1 MSSRKNKTNLALAG
15 NNYTDSNET
24 ICMYISDAD
33 FLRCRLS
40 FTGQAC
46 ALMNSITAWTLFSV
60 KVWCKC
66 MMQCKCYGFVQ
77 PRAWLESGTEA
88 INLTFHCEIN
98 TLCQPL
104 SVSLLFHL
112 RNNMQVT
119 VQTPL
124 LEKGKGEKS
133 KCGEWRRRPCGL
145 ELRELGWRGEGP
157 WGKTKHR
164 TRDTAGNLVRGHSQ

>member
-1 MSSRKNKTNLALAG
+1 
-15 NNYTDSNET
+15 
-24 ICMYISDAD
+24 MYIYDAD
-33 FLRCRLS
+33 FLLCRLS
-40 FTGQAC
+40 FIGQAC
-46 ALMNSITAWTLFSV
+46 AFMNSITAWMLFPV
-60 KVWCKC
+60 KVWCKF

-112 RNNMQVT
+112 RNNMQLI

-124 LEKGKGEKS
+124 MEKKKRGGEQVWWMEAVWF
-133 KCGEWRRRPCGL
+133 GVRQMRGGGR
-145 ELRELGWRGEGP
+145 GWGGP